1 MKKIIGKI
9 TLMGLILILGFSSC
23 ENPIE
28 VEFPEVLI
36 INQAPQVTPI
46 SSKTLKEIS
55 GPKTFDLSTN
65 VNDQENDA
73 LSFVVNSSDPG
84 VVEASIN
91 GSILTLR
98 SVSIGTAV
106 ISVDVTDS
114 NGNAVSTTIGVSV
127 EEGVDLVYALEI
139 NFDVPDGGFTE
150 QMQGAVEEV
159 NDIYSE
165 GSFISSGSA
174 LIGPSSGDWVGIEL
188 FTQELDISNQPRFEF
203 SYANVNDAT
212 NVNIFFGAG
221 EEFSITMADLGED
234 VVLGN
239 PGFNTIVVE
248 DLQAVFDD
256 LDIEADLSAVFAIGF
271 NTEASGNSFNVDD
284 VRLGIKE

>member
-1 MKKIIGKI
+1 
-9 TLMGLILILGFSSC
+9 MGLILILGFSSC

-36 INQAPQVTPI
+36 INQAPKVTPI

-73 LSFVVNSSDPG
+73 LSFVVNSSNPG

-91 GSILTLR
+91 GSILTLQ

-114 NGNAVSTTIGVSV
+114 NGNEVSTTIDVSV
-127 EEGVDLVYALEI
+127 EEGVDLEYVLEI
-139 NFDVPDGGFTE
+139 NFDVPDGEFSA
-150 QMQGAVEEV
+150 QMEGVVPEV
-159 NDIYSE
+159 NGIYSE
-165 GSFISSGSA
+165 DSSISGGSA
-174 LIGPSSGDWVGIEL
+174 VIGPGPDDWSGIEM
-188 FTQELDISNQPRFEF
+188 FTEELDISNQPRFEF

-234 VVLGN
+234 VVLGS